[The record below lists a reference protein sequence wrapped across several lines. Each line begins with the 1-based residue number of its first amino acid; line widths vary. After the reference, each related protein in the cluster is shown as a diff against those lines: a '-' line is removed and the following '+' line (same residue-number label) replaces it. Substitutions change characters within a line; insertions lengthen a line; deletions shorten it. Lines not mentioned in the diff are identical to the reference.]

1 MENREKTVN
10 LLESFL
16 SDKQVDGVCG
26 YIVDP
31 DGEGPIQVIV
41 VLDIDYIQEANTKPG
56 FIARMIREG
65 VKQEIK
71 KWIGLDVYVGST
83 AKKCENKSISESMSP
98 HVRRRLDF
106 NVLKQEINNIVDYEL
121 SVSCDSPVG
130 EFIGEACDMLNERV
144 LDDIVASTNVKV
156 SLKEEDEL
164 YFYLVN
170 TFGNYL
176 AKKYKVR
183 CADKIS
189 ESKKKYVVTESQ
201 YKNLLE
207 GSTVEDSIED
217 SKRFYKMFKRVID
230 EKFSE
235 LTYDESPRWSTHKD
249 DVAWTDSEG
258 NVFRYFDYAFLVKR
272 GFFWSLMNYLPISHN
287 TTKMMFER
295 YFKERFPD
303 KFFISVD
310 EFDD

>member
-1 MENREKTVN
+1 MENREKTVK

-41 VLDIDYIQEANTKPG
+41 VLDIDYIKEANTKPG
-56 FIARMIREG
+56 FIARMIRQG
-65 VKQEIK
+65 VKQEIE
-71 KWIGLDVYVGST
+71 KWIGFDVYVGST
-83 AKKCENKSISESMSP
+83 ARKCEE
-98 HVRRRLDF
+98 
-106 NVLKQEINNIVDYEL
+106 NI
-121 SVSCDSPVG
+121 
-130 EFIGEACDMLNERV
+130 
-144 LDDIVASTNVKV
+144 K
-156 SLKEEDEL
+156 
-164 YFYLVN
+164 
-170 TFGNYL
+170 
-176 AKKYKVR
+176 
-183 CADKIS
+183 
-189 ESKKKYVVTESQ
+189 ESKKTYVVTESQ

-217 SKRFYKMFKRVID
+217 SKRFYKMFKRIID

-235 LTYDESPRWSTHKD
+235 LTYDESPSWSTHED
-249 DVAWTDSEG
+249 DVAWKDSDED
-258 NVFRYFDYAFLVKR
+258 FIRYFDYAFLVKR

-287 TTKMMFER
+287 ATKMMFER

-310 EFDD
+310 EFDA

>member
-1 MENREKTVN
+1 MENREKTVK

-41 VLDIDYIQEANTKPG
+41 VLDIDYIKEANTKPG
-56 FIARMIREG
+56 FIARMIRQG
-65 VKQEIK
+65 VKQEIE
-71 KWIGLDVYVGST
+71 KWIGFDVYVGST
-83 AKKCENKSISESMSP
+83 ARKCEE
-98 HVRRRLDF
+98 
-106 NVLKQEINNIVDYEL
+106 NI
-121 SVSCDSPVG
+121 
-130 EFIGEACDMLNERV
+130 
-144 LDDIVASTNVKV
+144 K
-156 SLKEEDEL
+156 
-164 YFYLVN
+164 
-170 TFGNYL
+170 
-176 AKKYKVR
+176 
-183 CADKIS
+183 
-189 ESKKKYVVTESQ
+189 ESKKTYVVTESQ

-217 SKRFYKMFKRVID
+217 SKRFYKMFKKIID

-235 LTYDESPRWSTHKD
+235 LTYDESPSWSTHED
-249 DVAWTDSEG
+249 DVAWKDSDED
-258 NVFRYFDYAFLVKR
+258 FIRYFDYAFLVKR

-287 TTKMMFER
+287 ATKMMFER

-310 EFDD
+310 EFDA